1 MNMREI
7 ENLMGL
13 ILIGIVVAW
22 LVFIFI
28 FVAESAANKGRSTTG
43 WCVLSLFLS
52 PVVVL
57 ILLHVIGETHEFYRE
72 RLRQKELIRIEL
84 HRQIAAADDP
94 DEEIEDL
101 IEHPYHA
108 NVFYDKSEPCNW
120 FAFKGIVVYSY
131 P

>member
-1 MNMREI
+1 MSMRGI

-13 ILIGIVVAW
+13 ILIGIIVAW

-57 ILLHVIGETHEFYRE
+57 ILLHVIGETREFYRE
-72 RLRQKELIRIEL
+72 RLTQEELMRLELRRRIA
-84 HRQIAAADDP
+84 ISKDP

-101 IEHPYHA
+101 IRASVSRQRYL
-108 NVFYDKSEPCNW
+108 
-120 FAFKGIVVYSY
+120 
-131 P
+131 

>member
-1 MNMREI
+1 MSMHAI

-13 ILIGIVVAW
+13 ILIGIIVAW

-52 PVVVL
+52 PIVVL
-57 ILLHVIGETHEFYRE
+57 ILLHVIGETREFYRE
-72 RLRQKELIRIEL
+72 RLTQEELMRLEL
-84 HRQIAAADDP
+84 QRKIAAADDP

-101 IEHPYHA
+101 IRA
-108 NVFYDKSEPCNW
+108 SVSRQRFL
-120 FAFKGIVVYSY
+120 
-131 P
+131 